1 MKHAILAVIALIV
14 IAWLGSLVGLDYLF
28 GVVFPYLAFAV
39 FIGGFIYRV
48 VGWAK
53 SPVPFRIPTTSG
65 QGKSLD
71 WVKQDKLDCPAT
83 TGQVV
88 GRMLLEVFAFRSLF
102 KNTKA
107 EIHDGPKLVYGSSK
121 WLWLFGLAFHYCF
134 LLIVLRHLRLF
145 LNPVPGF
152 VGTLEFFD
160 GLFQIGVPVLYQTDL
175 IFIGAVTYL
184 FLRRVFIP
192 QVRYISFAADY
203 FPLFLIFAIAAT
215 GILMRYIFRVDV
227 VSIKQLTVGLATFS
241 PAISGDLG
249 SIFYIH
255 VFLVS
260 ALLAYFPFSKLMHL
274 GGVFLSPTRNLAN
287 NNRMVRHVNPW
298 NDPSIKPHSY
308 ADYEDEFRQFMA
320 DADIPLEKE
329 LEPEPEPE
337 PEETEEPA
345 AADAPEPAAAETAAP
360 AAEEAPVADAT
371 KPAADAE
378 PAAANAA
385 AEEAPAADAAAE
397 ETPAEKE

>member
-1 MKHAILAVIALIV
+1 MKHAFLAVIALIV
-14 IAWLGSLVGLDYLF
+14 ISWIGTLVGLDYLF
-28 GVVFPYLAFAV
+28 GVVFPILAF
-39 FIGGFIYRV
+39 FIFLGGFIYRV
-48 VGWAK
+48 VNWAK

-65 QGKSLD
+65 QGKSMD

-134 LLIVLRHLRLF
+134 LIIVLRHLRLF
-145 LNPVPGF
+145 LNPVPAFIGQI
-152 VGTLEFFD
+152 EFFD
-160 GLFQIGVPVLYQTDL
+160 GLFQVGVPVLYQTDI
-175 IFIGAVTYL
+175 IFVGAVTYL
-184 FLRRVFIP
+184 FLRRVLIP
-192 QVRYISFAADY
+192 QVKYISFAADY
-203 FPLFLIFAIAAT
+203 FPLFLIFAIAVT
-215 GILMRYIFRVDV
+215 GILMRYFIRVDIV
-227 VSIKQLTVGLATFS
+227 TIKQLTMGLTTGS
-241 PAISGDLG
+241 PSISGNIG

-255 VFLVS
+255 IFLVS

-298 NDPSIKPHSY
+298 NDPNIKPHSY

-337 PEETEEPA
+337 PEPEAKEAEKPA
-345 AADAPEPAAAETAAP
+345 AAEPAAAEA
-360 AAEEAPVADAT
+360 AAEETP
-371 KPAADAE
+371 KPATE
-378 PAAANAA
+378 PA
-385 AEEAPAADAAAE
+385 AEEAPAADADT

>member
-1 MKHAILAVIALIV
+1 MKHAFLAVIALIV

-28 GVVFPYLAFAV
+28 GVVFPYLAFAI
-39 FIGGFIYRV
+39 FLGGFIYRV
-48 VGWAK
+48 IDWAK

-71 WVKQDKLDCPAT
+71 WIKQDKLDCPAT
-83 TGQVV
+83 FWQVV

-121 WLWLFGLAFHYCF
+121 WLWLFGLAFHYTF
-134 LLIVLRHLRLF
+134 LIIVVRHMRLF
-145 LNPVPGF
+145 LNPVPAFIGKI
-152 VGTLEFFD
+152 EFFD

-175 IFIGAVTYL
+175 VFVGAVTYL
-184 FLRRVFIP
+184 FLRRVLIP
-192 QVRYISFAADY
+192 QVKYISLAADY

-215 GILMRYIFRVDV
+215 GILMRYFIRVDIV
-227 VSIKQLTVGLATFS
+227 TIKQLTVGLATFS
-241 PAISGDLG
+241 PAISGDIG

-255 VFLVS
+255 IFLVS
-260 ALLAYFPFSKLMHL
+260 ALLAYFPFSKLMHF

-298 NDPSIKPHSY
+298 NDPNIKPHSY
-308 ADYEDEFRQFMA
+308 AAYEDDFRQFMI
-320 DADIPLEKE
+320 DADLPVEKG
-329 LEPEPEPE
+329 LPPEPE
-337 PEETEEPA
+337 PEETEKPA
-345 AADAPEPAAAETAAP
+345 EP
-360 AAEEAPVADAT
+360 AAEEAPT
-371 KPAADAE
+371 T
-378 PAAANAA
+378 
-385 AEEAPAADAAAE
+385 DAAA

>member
-39 FIGGFIYRV
+39 FLGGFIYRV

-83 TGQVV
+83 FWQVV

-152 VGTLEFFD
+152 IGTLEFFD
-160 GLFQIGVPVLYQTDL
+160 GLFQVGVPVLYQTDL
-175 IFIGAVTYL
+175 IFVGAVTFL
-184 FLRRVFIP
+184 FLRRVLIP

-215 GILMRYIFRVDV
+215 GILMRYILTAYHGVGHRLSIHFRRHR
-227 VSIKQLTVGLATFS
+227 INLLY
-241 PAISGDLG
+241 PCISGQRSVGIL
-249 SIFYIH
+249 SI
-255 VFLVS
+255 
-260 ALLAYFPFSKLMHL
+260 
-274 GGVFLSPTRNLAN
+274 
-287 NNRMVRHVNPW
+287 
-298 NDPSIKPHSY
+298 
-308 ADYEDEFRQFMA
+308 QQ
-320 DADIPLEKE
+320 
-329 LEPEPEPE
+329 
-337 PEETEEPA
+337 
-345 AADAPEPAAAETAAP
+345 ADAPGRCFL
-360 AAEEAPVADAT
+360 
-371 KPAADAE
+371 KPHQE
-378 PAAANAA
+378 FSQ
-385 AEEAPAADAAAE
+385 
-397 ETPAEKE
+397 

>member
-28 GVVFPYLAFAV
+28 GVVFPYLAFAI
-39 FIGGFIYRV
+39 FLGGFIYRV
-48 VGWAK
+48 INWAK

-65 QGKSLD
+65 QEKSLD
-71 WVKQDKLDCPAT
+71 WIKQDKFDCPAT
-83 TGQVV
+83 FWQVV
-88 GRMLLEVFAFRSLF
+88 GRMILEVFVFRSLF

-121 WLWLFGLAFHYCF
+121 WLWLFGLAFNYCF
-134 LLIVLRHLRLF
+134 LIIVLRHMRLF
-145 LNPVPGF
+145 LNPVPAFIGQI
-152 VGTLEFFD
+152 EFFD

-175 IFIGAVTYL
+175 IFVGAVTFL
-184 FLRRVFIP
+184 FLRRVLIP

-227 VSIKQLTVGLATFS
+227 VSIKQLTVGLTTFS
-241 PAISGDLG
+241 PSISGDIG

-255 VFLVS
+255 IFLVR

-274 GGVFLSPTRNLAN
+274 CGVFLSPTRNLAN

-360 AAEEAPVADAT
+360 AAGEAPVADAT

-378 PAAANAA
+378 PAANAA

>member
-39 FIGGFIYRV
+39 FLGGFIYRV

-83 TGQVV
+83 SGQVV

-134 LLIVLRHLRLF
+134 LLIVVRHLRLF

-160 GLFQIGVPVLYQTDL
+160 GLFQLGVPVLYQTDL
-175 IFIGAVTYL
+175 IFVGAVTFL
-184 FLRRVFIP
+184 FLRRVLIP

-203 FPLFLIFAIAAT
+203 FPLFLIFAIAVT
-215 GILMRYIFRVDV
+215 GILMRYVFRVDV
-227 VSIKQLTVGLATFS
+227 VSIKQLTMGLATFS
-241 PAISGDLG
+241 PSISGDIG

-274 GGVFLSPTRNLAN
+274 GGVFLSPTRNMAN

-298 NDPSIKPHSY
+298 NDPNIKPHSY

-337 PEETEEPA
+337 PEETEA
-345 AADAPEPAAAETAAP
+345 
-360 AAEEAPVADAT
+360 
-371 KPAADAE
+371 PAADAAK
-378 PAAANAA
+378 PDAASAA
-385 AEEAPAADAAAE
+385 AEEAPAADADTTDAVT

>member
-1 MKHAILAVIALIV
+1 
-14 IAWLGSLVGLDYLF
+14 
-28 GVVFPYLAFAV
+28 VFPYLAFAI
-39 FIGGFIYRV
+39 FLGGFIYRV
-48 VGWAK
+48 INWAK

-65 QGKSLD
+65 QEKSLD
-71 WVKQDKLDCPAT
+71 WVKQDKFDCPAT
-83 TGQVV
+83 SGQVFV
-88 GRMLLEVFAFRSLF
+88 RMLLEVFAFRSLF

-134 LLIVLRHLRLF
+134 LLIVVRHLRLF

-152 VGTLEFFD
+152 IGTLEFFD
-160 GLFQIGVPVLYQTDL
+160 GLFQVGVPVLYQTDL
-175 IFIGAVTYL
+175 IFVGAVTFL
-184 FLRRVFIP
+184 FLRRVIIP
-192 QVRYISFAADY
+192 QVKYISFAADY
-203 FPLFLIFAIAAT
+203 FPLFLIFAIATT
-215 GILMRYIFRVDV
+215 GILMRYIFRVDI

-241 PAISGDLG
+241 PAISGDIG

-260 ALLAYFPFSKLMHL
+260 ALLVYFPFSKLMHL
-274 GGVFLSPTRNLAN
+274 GGVFLSPTRNMAN

-298 NDPSIKPHSY
+298 NDPNIKPHSY

-329 LEPEPEPE
+329 LPAPEPEPE
-337 PEETEEPA
+337 PESEEPA
-345 AADAPEPAAAETAAP
+345 AAAAEP
-360 AAEEAPVADAT
+360 AAEEAPA
-371 KPAADAE
+371 
-378 PAAANAA
+378 
-385 AEEAPAADAAAE
+385 